1 MTNGTRDLGLCF
13 AGGGN
18 RAFWQ
23 VGLLSELGD
32 TLFPRVSAVSACS
45 AGSCASILIAA
56 GATQTAQA
64 SFARLRRGI
73 MSNFDAKKLLRRE
86 RALPHEHV
94 YRSMLRESLDADAMK
109 RLRAAPYPIFILGA
123 EPPSRLPLAASLM
136 VGLAAYQ
143 FEKLARPGTL
153 HPTLAPKL
161 GFNAHIHDARGC
173 DNVEQVID
181 LVLASSA
188 TPPFTKEGRF
198 GGARLLD
205 GSLVDNAPAFALE
218 GHGKKTIVLLTR
230 PYPEGALGLRDGRLY
245 LAPTEPV
252 PAHRWDYREAAPVDE
267 TIALGVR
274 DAAKHRPLIERYL
287 AS

>member
-1 MTNGTRDLGLCF
+1 M
-13 AGGGN
+13 
-18 RAFWQ
+18 
-23 VGLLSELGD
+23 
-32 TLFPRVSAVSACS
+32 
-45 AGSCASILIAA
+45 
-56 GATQTAQA
+56 AT
-64 SFARLRRGI
+64 I
-73 MSNFDAKKLLRRE
+73 
-86 RALPHEHV
+86 
-94 YRSMLRESLDADAMK
+94 
-109 RLRAAPYPIFILGA
+109 
-123 EPPSRLPLAASLM
+123 
-136 VGLAAYQ
+136 
-143 FEKLARPGTL
+143 
-153 HPTLAPKL
+153 APKL